1 MDLLVL
7 KFSQTALDLFHLLKE
22 FEKLHNVKEE
32 MTINLV
38 DDQLQETESNTCG
51 LFQLHFY
58 ENLFLP
64 LSDSK
69 KIKEKQLNKKAM
81 PTHY

>member
-38 DDQLQETESNTCG
+38 DDQLQENGKQYLWTFSIA
-51 LFQLHFY
+51 
-58 ENLFLP
+58 FLRKLIP
-64 LSDSK
+64 AFV
-69 KIKEKQLNKKAM
+69 KQ
-81 PTHY
+81 

>member
-22 FEKLHNVKEE
+22 FEELHDVKEE

-38 DDQLQETESNTCG
+38 YDQLQENRKQYLWT
-51 LFQLHFY
+51 
-58 ENLFLP
+58 FLIAFLRKLIP
-64 LSDSK
+64 AFV
-69 KIKEKQLNKKAM
+69 KQ
-81 PTHY
+81 